1 MTSLTEFFNKHED
14 ETSLKGISHKNSL
27 IKRNIIAYMAVN
39 GECTLSELTKELH
52 ISVPTITKLV
62 QELVDENIVTD
73 QGKVETPGGR
83 RPNVFGLASSA
94 IYFAGVN
101 VGRDNMTFLISDL
114 QNNIIT
120 EQADYSFELTDR
132 PQCLEKIC
140 SNIEEFLSG
149 CGVDRSKILGL
160 GVGMTGRINPDTGR
174 SYKYFTAN
182 EQPLREIIEE
192 KTGLRVLLENDTR
205 ARCYAEFTCG
215 KSKEEHNVIYLHLGR
230 GVAIGIVVDGKLF
243 YGKSGF
249 AGEFGHI
256 PFFDNEIICSCG
268 KKGCLETEV
277 SGIAI
282 EDKMCRKI
290 EQGVN
295 TILREQYDRE
305 KTIHIDDIIATAK
318 NDDNLSIELIEE
330 AGEKVGKAVAF
341 LINTFN
347 PETVIVGGNLAAAG
361 DYLML
366 PLKSATNKFSLNL
379 VYKDTKFRVSKMSEN
394 ANAWGVAMLIR
405 NKIIGI

>member
-1 MTSLTEFFNKHED
+1 
-14 ETSLKGISHKNSL
+14 
-27 IKRNIIAYMAVN
+27 MAN
-39 GECTLSELTKELH
+39 
-52 ISVPTITKLV
+52 
-62 QELVDENIVTD
+62 
-73 QGKVETPGGR
+73 
-83 RPNVFGLASSA
+83 SA

-101 VGRDNMTFLISDL
+101 VGRDNMTFLITDL
-114 QNNIIT
+114 QNKIIT
-120 EQADYSFELTDR
+120 EKADNSFELTDR

-140 SNIEEFLSG
+140 SNIEDFIDN
-149 CGVDRSKILGL
+149 CGVDRSKLLGL
-160 GVGMTGRINPDTGR
+160 GVGMTGRVNPETGR
-174 SYKYFTAN
+174 SYKYFTSS
-182 EQPLREIIEE
+182 EQPLREILEQ

-205 ARCYAEFTCG
+205 ARCYAEYTCG

-282 EDKMCRKI
+282 EEKMCRKI

-295 TILREQYDRE
+295 TILRERYDRE
-305 KTIHIDDIIATAK
+305 KSIHIDDIIAAAK

>member
-14 ETSLKGISHKNSL
+14 DALKGISHKNSI

-73 QGKVETPGGR
+73 LGKVETPGGR
-83 RPNVFGLASSA
+83 RPNIFGLANSA

-101 VGRDNMTFLISDL
+101 VGRDNMTFLITDL
-114 QNNIIT
+114 QNNIIK
-120 EQADYSFELTDR
+120 EEYDYTFELQDR
-132 PQCLEKIC
+132 PQCFERIC
-140 SNIEEFLSG
+140 SNIENFIAT
-149 CGVDRSKILGL
+149 CGIDRGKILGL
-160 GVGMTGRINPDTGR
+160 GVCMTGRVNPDTGR
-174 SYKYFTAN
+174 SYKYFTSS
-182 EQPLREIIEE
+182 EQSLREVLEE
-192 KTGLRVLLENDTR
+192 RVGLRVLLENDTR
-205 ARCYAEFTCG
+205 ARCYAEYTCG
-215 KSKEEHNVIYLHLGR
+215 KSKDESNVLYLHMGR
-230 GVAIGIVVDGKLF
+230 GVAIGIVVDGQLY

-282 EDKMCRKI
+282 EDKMCHLI
-290 EQGVN
+290 EKGVN
-295 TILREQYDRE
+295 TILKEKYDQQ
-305 KTIHIDDIIATAK
+305 KSIHIDDIIAAAK

-347 PETVIVGGNLAAAG
+347 PETVIVGGVPET
-361 DYLML
+361 Y
-366 PLKSATNKFSLNL
+366 TYFSTTPDE
-379 VYKDTKFRVSKMSEN
+379 VEN
-394 ANAWGVAMLIR
+394 YADEYIINNA
-405 NKIIGI
+405 

>member
-14 ETSLKGISHKNSL
+14 ETLKGISHKNSI
-27 IKRNIIAYMAVN
+27 IKRNIIAHMAVN

-73 QGKVETPGGR
+73 LGKVETPGGR
-83 RPNVFGLASSA
+83 RPNIFGLANSA

-101 VGRDNMTFLISDL
+101 VGRDNMRFMITDL
-114 QNNIIT
+114 QNNIIKE
-120 EQADYSFELTDR
+120 EQDFTFELQDR
-132 PQCLEKIC
+132 PQCMERIC
-140 SNIEEFLSG
+140 TSIETFIAG
-149 CGVDRSKILGL
+149 CGIDRGKILGL
-160 GVGMTGRINPDTGR
+160 GVCMTGRVNPETGR
-174 SYKYFTAN
+174 SYKYFTTS
-182 EQPLREIIEE
+182 EQSLRELLEE
-192 KTGLRVLLENDTR
+192 RVGIRVLLENDTR
-205 ARCYAEFTCG
+205 ARCYAEYTCG
-215 KSKEEHNVIYLHLGR
+215 KSKDDSNVLYLHMGR
-230 GVAIGIVVDGKLF
+230 GVAIGIVVDGQL
-243 YGKSGF
+243 YRGKSGF

-282 EDKMCRKI
+282 EDKMCRMI
-290 EQGVN
+290 EKGVN
-295 TILREQYDRE
+295 TILREKYDQQ
-305 KTIHIDDIIATAK
+305 KSIHIDDIIAAAK

-361 DYLML
+361 DYIML
-366 PLKSATNKFSLNL
+366 PLKSATNKYSLNL
-379 VYKDTKFRVSKMSEN
+379 VYKDTKFRLSKMSEN

-405 NKIIGI
+405 NRIIGL

>member
-1 MTSLTEFFNKHED
+1 M
-14 ETSLKGISHKNSL
+14 
-27 IKRNIIAYMAVN
+27 
-39 GECTLSELTKELH
+39 
-52 ISVPTITKLV
+52 
-62 QELVDENIVTD
+62 
-73 QGKVETPGGR
+73 
-83 RPNVFGLASSA
+83 
-94 IYFAGVN
+94 N
-101 VGRDNMTFLISDL
+101 VGRDNMTFLITDL
-114 QNNIIT
+114 QNKIIT
-120 EQADYSFELTDR
+120 EKADNSFELTDR

-140 SNIEEFLSG
+140 SNIEDFIDN
-149 CGVDRSKILGL
+149 CGVDRSKLLGL
-160 GVGMTGRINPDTGR
+160 GVGMTGRVNPETGR
-174 SYKYFTAN
+174 SYKYFTSS
-182 EQPLREIIEE
+182 EQPLREILEQ

-205 ARCYAEFTCG
+205 ARCYAEYTCG

-282 EDKMCRKI
+282 EEKMCRKI

-295 TILREQYDRE
+295 TILRERYDRE
-305 KTIHIDDIIATAK
+305 KSIHIDDIIAAAK